1 MNKID
6 KDFEIAAHKTLK
18 IPITPHNVL
27 LDTLPAVHKSS
38 GNNSPNQV
46 GATSSNAT
54 TPVVLKHE
62 LEEKLIVASVN
73 ASGYKD
79 STDGVTYE
87 DYPHAG
93 AGDPNVSDPLLGGGS
108 NVDSPTP
115 LPNII
120 LARPRHDFSFD
131 GSDCDMNWIC
141 LLIVILAL
149 CVVIPFIYVF
159 FAKHQHDEMV
169 HHNVLPSMHHDS
181 SHY

>member
-6 KDFEIAAHKTLK
+6 KDFEIVAHKTLK

-38 GNNSPNQV
+38 GNNSPNQI
-46 GATSSNAT
+46 GASHYNLNA
-54 TPVVLKHE
+54 PVVLKHE

-73 ASGYKD
+73 SSGYFSSLPDISKF
-79 STDGVTYE
+79 E
-87 DYPHAG
+87 DYPRG
-93 AGDPNVSDPLLGGGS
+93 ESDPSVTESSDPLLGG
-108 NVDSPTP
+108 TERP

-120 LARPRHDFSFD
+120 LARPRNDFTFD

-149 CVVIPFIYVF
+149 CIVIPFVYVF
-159 FAKHQHDEMV
+159 FAKHQHDEMA
-169 HHNVLPSMHHDS
+169 HHNIVPSMHHDS